1 MLAVFADPTHLL
13 AEKTIVIPSRRTFAF
28 ASLLALSLPLMSCNS
43 PTPLPR
49 TVSHSQ
55 GRKPVD
61 SAREF
66 LERRHQALNE
76 TLDGFVRYR
85 EAVIHRGKA
94 LTERE
99 IVQANEVLDLEQTH
113 PTSKMLR
120 EFIDSPE
127 GAYLSAQD
135 KDFLDRLESRYKEQI
150 RDRFT
155 TIGRDEDST
164 RIPSRWSHDQLFTI
178 YGRLGAIRR
187 FIQELDQAAIAGLVL
202 KIVDELA
209 PADRDMLIRSVK
221 ETSVENARALRT
233 DAQVSRW
240 LSRVV
245 DIQPTLESHRSGFS
259 KRAEVERRLIEL
271 VIIQALFFSPFQL
284 DNAAV
289 AGTRF
294 NDFAEPGRNRLDRMV
309 VDELRRR

>member
-1 MLAVFADPTHLL
+1 MG
-13 AEKTIVIPSRRTFAF
+13 
-28 ASLLALSLPLMSCNS
+28 CNS

-66 LERRHQALNE
+66 LEQRHKALNE

-85 EAVIHRGKA
+85 EAVIDRKKA
-94 LTERE
+94 LVESE
-99 IVQANEVLDLEQTH
+99 LVWANAVMDLEQNH
-113 PTSKMLR
+113 PTPKMLQ

-135 KDFLDRLESRYKEQI
+135 KDFLDRLKSRYGEQI

-155 TIGRDEDST
+155 AIGSDEDSR

-178 YGRLGAIRR
+178 YGRLEAIRR
-187 FIQELDQAAIAGLVL
+187 FIQELDQATITGLVL
-202 KIVDELA
+202 KTVEELA

-221 ETSVENARALRT
+221 EASVENARALRT
-233 DAQVSRW
+233 DAQASNW
-240 LSRVV
+240 LSRVA
-245 DIQPTLESHRSGFS
+245 DIQPTLESHRSGFI

-271 VIIQALFFSPFQL
+271 IIIQALFFSPFQL